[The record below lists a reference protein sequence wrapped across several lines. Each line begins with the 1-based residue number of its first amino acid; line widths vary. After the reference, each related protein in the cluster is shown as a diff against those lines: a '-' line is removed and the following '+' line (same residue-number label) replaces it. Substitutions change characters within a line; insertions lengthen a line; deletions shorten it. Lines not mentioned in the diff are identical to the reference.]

1 MVTRF
6 LERIFNPNA
15 VISDQ
20 ARLQA
25 TPPLDFPT
33 RATIDDVTVL
43 LRLMDAGD
51 GPAMLRFARS
61 LSLGDLLFLRR
72 DITQPDQIDDWLRD
86 IERGLAT
93 TVLAIHDSEI
103 VGYASVTSDGLAWTR
118 HVREMRVLV
127 SPAMRGKRL
136 GRLLTE
142 QAFAIAHQ
150 QGGKK
155 MIAQITTDQRETRE
169 IFASMGFESE
179 ARLRHQ
185 VVDRDGHLHD
195 LEIMSLDVD
204 AFQAQLEIALLRA
217 TQEIV

>member
-15 VISDQ
+15 AISNQ

-25 TPPLDFPT
+25 QPPLDFPA
-33 RATIDDVTVL
+33 RVTIDDAAIL

-61 LSLGDLLFLRR
+61 LSPQELLFLRR
-72 DITQPDQIDDWLRD
+72 DITQPEQIDDWLRD

-103 VGYASVTSDGLAWTR
+103 VGYASVASDGLAWTR
-118 HVREMRVLV
+118 HVREMRILA
-127 SPAMRGKRL
+127 SNAMRGKHL

-150 QGGKK
+150 QGAKK
-155 MIAQITTDQRETRE
+155 MIAQVTPAQQATKE
-169 IFASMGFESE
+169 ILASMGFESE

-185 VVDRDGHLHD
+185 VMDRDGQLHD

-204 AFQAQLEIALLRA
+204 AFQAKLEMALLRA
-217 TQEIV
+217 SQDIV